1 MFILIILLLLNQ
13 QDNSSAQTFKKL
25 SGLVGAWQMKTKRG
39 VSGEEWKSISENHL
53 QSRGYFISNGTDT
66 VVNERVALEK
76 KGDGIYY
83 TSTVA
88 NQNGGQAVPFKL
100 TAVENKSFIFENPQ
114 HDFPKR
120 IVYELVSQDSLHAYT
135 DGGGKR
141 VDFYYQRVK

>member
-13 QDNSSAQTFKKL
+13 QDISSAQTFKKL
-25 SGLVGAWQMKTKRG
+25 SGLVGAWQMNTKRG
-39 VSGEEWKSISENHL
+39 VIGEEWKSISENQL

-66 VVNERVALEK
+66 VVNERVTLEK

-88 NQNGGQAVPFKL
+88 NQNGGQSVAFKL
-100 TAVENKSFIFENPQ
+100 TAVENKSYIFENPQ

-120 IVYELVSQDSLHAYT
+120 IVYELVSSDSLHAFT

-141 VDFYYQRVK
+141 LDFGYRRVR